1 MSLTDKAKDK
11 AKKNPTW
18 LLGLLLIVHL
28 FVISFN
34 RVPGQ
39 SGLNFLQVVTMSG
52 MTPFQWAASRL
63 TDGVRGAW
71 YGYIDLR
78 GARKDK
84 ESLLAEL
91 AQTKAKL
98 SELQGKASFSE
109 QLDGLKKAATSYP
122 WVASRIIGHDA
133 NQWFSTVIIDSGTI
147 AGVEKDHPVITADGL
162 VGRVIMAGPISS
174 QVLLITDERHGA
186 GAAVIAQTG
195 ETRWLGI
202 LEGKSRLLCDM
213 RFIVP
218 PDKLEP
224 GEEVKTSGQDGLYPA
239 GLLIGRIKSNGTL
252 HAPVLVEIE
261 PAAKLGKLEMV
272 MVLKIPPEEIRR
284 QFEELR
290 KKEEQEKQDKA
301 TDRKK

>member
-1 MSLTDKAKDK
+1 MSITDKAKDK

-28 FVISFN
+28 FAISLN

-39 SGLNFLQVVTMSG
+39 TGLNYLQIVTMSG
-52 MTPFQWAASRL
+52 MTPFQWVASRL
-63 TDGVRGAW
+63 TGGVSGLW

-78 GARKDK
+78 GARK
-84 ESLLAEL
+84 ESEKLQADLVQARTQLAE
-91 AQTKAKL
+91 AQSKDRFFEQL
-98 SELQGKASFSE
+98 SE
-109 QLDGLKKAATSYP
+109 LKKAATSYEG
-122 WVASRIIGHDA
+122 VTSRVIGRDP
-133 NQWFSTVIIDSGTI
+133 NQWFSTVIIDSGSVSGI
-147 AGVEKDHPVITADGL
+147 EKDQPVITGDGL
-162 VGRVIMAGPISS
+162 VGRVILVGPISS

-186 GAAVIAQTG
+186 GAAVIGQTA
-195 ETRWLGI
+195 ESRWLGI
-202 LEGKSRLLCDM
+202 LEGKSKLLCDM

-224 GEEVKTSGQDGLYPA
+224 GEEVRTSGQDGLYPA

-272 MVLKIPPEEIRR
+272 VVLKVPPAEIRGPVD
-284 QFEELR
+284 ELK